1 MHIIY
6 DQFTSFMLLKV
17 DHVWCRTR
25 RQPDRWWLCQCFI
38 LSSEQTGSTAT
49 QVMTMSV
56 FYPLFWTDWQ
66 YSLTG
71 DDYVSVLSS
80 LLNRLAVQRHR
91 WWLCQCVILSS
102 EQTGSTATQVMTVSV
117 CYLFWTDWQYSDTGD
132 DYVSVLSSLLNRLA
146 VQRHRWWLCQCF
158 VLSSEQTGSTAT
170 QVMTMSVCYPFF
182 WTDWQYSDTGDDYVS
197 VLSCLLNRLAVQR
210 HRWWLCQCVIL
221 SSEQTGSTATQ
232 VMTMS
237 VFYPLFWTD
246 WQYSL
251 TGDDYVSVL
260 SSLLNRLAVQRHRWW
275 LCQCVI
281 LSSEQTGSTA
291 WQVMTMSVCYL
302 YPLFWTDWQYSLT
315 GDDYVS
321 VLSLSSLLDWQYS
334 LTGDDYVSVLSCL
347 LNRLAVQ
354 RHRWWLCQCVI
365 LSFEQTGSTAWQ
377 VMTMSVCYP
386 LFWTDWQYSLT
397 GDDYVSVL
405 SSLLNRLAVQPDRW
419 WLCQCVILSSE

>member
-1 MHIIY
+1 
-6 DQFTSFMLLKV
+6 
-17 DHVWCRTR
+17 
-25 RQPDRWWLCQCFI
+25 
-38 LSSEQTGSTAT
+38 
-49 QVMTMSV
+49 MSV
-56 FYPLFWTDWQ
+56 CYPLFWTDWQ

-80 LLNRLAVQRHR
+80 LLNRLAVQPDR

-102 EQTGSTATQVMTVSV
+102 EQTGSTA
-117 CYLFWTDWQYSDTGD
+117 W
-132 DYVSVLSSLLNRLA
+132 
-146 VQRHRWWLCQCF
+146 
-158 VLSSEQTGSTAT
+158 
-170 QVMTMSVCYPFF
+170 QVMTMSVCYPLF
-182 WTDWQYSDTGDDYVS
+182 WTDWQCSDTGDDYVS

-237 VFYPLFWTD
+237 VCYPVFWTD

-260 SSLLNRLAVQRHRWW
+260 SSLLNRLAVQPDRWW
-275 LCQCVI
+275 LCQCVIFI

-302 YPLFWTDWQYSLT
+302 YPLFWTDWLYSLT

-321 VLSLSSLLDWQYS
+321 VLSCLLNRLAVQPDRWWLCQCVILSSEQTGSTAWQVMTSVLPLFWTDWLYS

-365 LSFEQTGSTAWQ
+365 LSFEQTGSTVTIPSPPTGTSTCGTSLLILPTTDTRMRIWSCGCAPRPCPPSASCTAAST
-377 VMTMSVCYP
+377 TMEPSAMDCLLALTKSPSTIVSVCVCVCVCVHTCSC
-386 LFWTDWQYSLT
+386 LNVRIN
-397 GDDYVSVL
+397 VSAQ
-405 SSLLNRLAVQPDRW
+405 RET
-419 WLCQCVILSSE
+419 CT